1 MPIQSQP
8 SLPLSPRLILAQ
20 YPATCWTCGGAIEQG
35 ATINYLRNAGPLSK
49 SGKPQSVVWHS
60 ACAAPATPFQAPKAQ
75 HAQPDDQ
82 DASAQPNAPV
92 TQHATGDALADALAH
107 ALQGRLAP
115 QIDPAKVR
123 QLAAEEIAARVQP
136 MLANALAQL
145 PTQDPAQL
153 AKQAAAEALRAV
165 QATLSAGTAAGAAPV
180 IVGEIPQADPDF
192 HATGEAFETIRDA
205 LERNAHVLV
214 SGPSG
219 SGKTYVL
226 EQVCAQSQRRMVTV
240 SCADGLTYGGLICA
254 TTLEQQAGATVTRSR
269 YGALPLAMRAG
280 AVLLVDEADQLV
292 PELAA
297 ILHAV
302 MEPDTRRRKLT
313 IPETG
318 ETIHAEPGFVV
329 ALTCNG
335 LRDQTGAYHGHR
347 LSGAILTRTWH
358 AAADYL
364 APIEEAKLLERIGAS
379 ATLARTLAASMQTVR
394 ARHLSGEITTPPS
407 TRTAVQIVRA
417 MLGQHP
423 DGTPGL
429 KPMAWLRAWQAL
441 YVGSLSANEA
451 KALAPMLAQGD
462 AELNSVR

>member
-1 MPIQSQP
+1 MTQQHTLP
-8 SLPLSPRLILAQ
+8 SAPRLLLAQ
-20 YPATCWTCGGAIEQG
+20 YDATCWTCAQPISKG
-35 ATINYLRNAGPLSK
+35 ATIHYLRNAGPLSK
-49 SGKPQSVVWHS
+49 LGRPLSVVWHE
-60 ACAAPATPFQAPKAQ
+60 ACPAPAQPYTPPAEADSQRVHEDQAQ
-75 HAQPDDQ
+75 
-82 DASAQPNAPV
+82 APV
-92 TQHATGDALADALAH
+92 TQRTAPTGDSLADALAH

-115 QIDPAKVR
+115 QIDPQQVR
-123 QLAAEEIAARVQP
+123 RLAAEEIAARVQP
-136 MLANALAQL
+136 MLSHALAQL

-165 QATLSAGTAAGAAPV
+165 QATISAATAAGGAPA

-192 HATGEAFETIRDA
+192 HATGEAFETVSAA
-205 LERNAHVLV
+205 LERDAHVLV

-226 EQVCAQSQRRMVTV
+226 EQVCAREQRRLVTV
-240 SCADGLTYGGLICA
+240 SCADGLTYGALVCA

-302 MEPDTRRRKLT
+302 MEPDPRRRRLS

-335 LRDQTGAYHGHR
+335 LRDVTGAYHGHR

-364 APIEEAKLLERIGAS
+364 APIEEAKLLEKIGAG
-379 ATLARTLAASMQTVR
+379 AVLARTLAAAMGQIR
-394 ARHLSGEITTPPS
+394 ERHLANEITTPPS

-429 KPMAWLRAWQAL
+429 KPMPWLRAWQAL
-441 YVGSLSANEA
+441 YVGSLSSNEA
-451 KALAPMLAQGD
+451 KAVAPMLAAGD
-462 AELNSVR
+462 AALKSK